1 MKRTIFLFSLMV
13 CFAMGLSAQNI
24 VGKWQTDPISEEEG
38 QKMVAEL
45 TFGADKTLQMNMS
58 ITMCDPES
66 MNVEFHF
73 TIDGTYSDIENNTI
87 PFKLNG
93 DNAVI
98 VLDKMEFLGEMAEQL
113 KDNQEMA
120 EGIKK
125 MMQQQINASKGEMTE
140 KIPSEGAFVIS
151 EFSGDTMKLQISGED
166 ETLTFKRLK

>member
-66 MNVEFHF
+66 MNVAFHF
-73 TIDGTYSDIENNTI
+73 TIDGTYSDIEYNTI

-120 EGIKK
+120 EGIKCFRH
-125 MMQQQINASKGEMTE
+125 QRV
-140 KIPSEGAFVIS
+140 FWRH
-151 EFSGDTMKLQISGED
+151 D
-166 ETLTFKRLK
+166 ETADIGRRRNADIQKVEITPNHLS

>member
-24 VGKWQTDPISEEEG
+24 VGKWQTEPMSEEEG
-38 QKMVAEL
+38 QKIAVEI
-45 TFGADKTLQMNMS
+45 TFGADKTLQMNMTVS
-58 ITMCDPES
+58 MCDPES
-66 MNVEFHF
+66 MDMAFHF

-98 VLDKMEFLGEMAEQL
+98 VLDKLEFQGEMAEQM
-113 KDNQEMA
+113 KENQEMA

-125 MMQQQINASKGEMTE
+125 MMQEQINASKGEMTG
-140 KIPSEGAFVIS
+140 KIPSEGAFTIS
-151 EFSGDTMKLQISGED
+151 EYTGDTMKLQMSGDD
-166 ETLTFKRLK
+166 EVLTLKRVK